1 MSDFLSMVKSTIDHH
16 GVTIAQ
22 AYAPEDLAF
31 VDVDD
36 TIRMQQMLESLQGAI
51 IWQMVTFEEAP
62 ADPLYTLIFGIGAR
76 TTQDPGRYGMM
87 SMLGAVQQV
96 FNVGE
101 PVDIF
106 DFSPGGDGVTKQ
118 GFMYVTNVA
127 VDPQLDDKE
136 SGMRFVSVAAK
147 VVRMV

>member
-1 MSDFLSMVKSTIDHH
+1 
-16 GVTIAQ
+16 
-22 AYAPEDLAF
+22 
-31 VDVDD
+31 
-36 TIRMQQMLESLQGAI
+36 
-51 IWQMVTFEEAP
+51 
-62 ADPLYTLIFGIGAR
+62 
-76 TTQDPGRYGMM
+76 MM